1 MCCAASNHSGVI
13 IMSKDERG
21 HQARTPTEIPLLGWW
36 DISKRVYTSLS
47 QDNLSFVAAGVAF
60 YALLAIF
67 PALAAL
73 VSTYAYFASPADIS
87 ELLSRFVTLLPQSS
101 RDIILEQVSQVTEK
115 SQTQLSVSAIG
126 TLLLAVWSSSK
137 GCQALITA
145 CNITY
150 HQHNKRQFFK
160 ALFVR
165 FVFSFGAIVVAVIAL
180 LIIGILPIVLN
191 LVGLNAHID
200 TLIQLISWPIL
211 AITFNFALA
220 LLYRYAPH
228 RSPAKWCWVTPGSL
242 IAMFFWIIASL
253 GFSYYVSQFSSY
265 NETYGSIG
273 GVVIMLMWLYI
284 SAYIII
290 FGAAVNACTEQQTMH
305 DSTIGPAKDAGERG
319 AFVADRLTTLQ
330 AKQESRD
337 E

>member
-1 MCCAASNHSGVI
+1 
-13 IMSKDERG
+13 MSKHARG
-21 HQARTPTEIPLLGWW
+21 HQAKTPIEIPLLGWW

-73 VSTYAYFASPADIS
+73 VSIYAYFASPADIAQ
-87 ELLSRFVTLLPQSS
+87 LLEQFITLLPQSS
-101 RDIILEQVSQVTEK
+101 RDIVLEQITEVSQK
-115 SQTQLSVSAIG
+115 SQTALSLSAIG
-126 TLLLAVWSSSK
+126 TLLLAIWSSSK

-150 HQHNKRQFFK
+150 HQHNKRQFFQ
-160 ALFVR
+160 ALLVR
-165 FVFSFGAIVVAVIAL
+165 FVFSLGAIIVAVTAL
-180 LIIGILPIVLN
+180 LIIGILPIALN
-191 LVGLNAHID
+191 LLGLNDNID
-200 TLIQLISWPIL
+200 MFIQLISWPIL
-211 AITFNFALA
+211 ALTFNFALA
-220 LLYRYAPH
+220 FLYRYAPH
-228 RSPAKWCWVTPGSL
+228 RTPAKWCWVTPGSL
-242 IAMFFWIIASL
+242 IAMVLWIFASL
-253 GFSYYVSQFSSY
+253 GFSYYVTQFASY

-290 FGAAVNACTEQQTMH
+290 FGAAVNACAEQQTML
-305 DSTIGPAKDAGERG
+305 DSTIGPNKEVGERG

-330 AKQESRD
+330 AEKDQK
-337 E
+337 